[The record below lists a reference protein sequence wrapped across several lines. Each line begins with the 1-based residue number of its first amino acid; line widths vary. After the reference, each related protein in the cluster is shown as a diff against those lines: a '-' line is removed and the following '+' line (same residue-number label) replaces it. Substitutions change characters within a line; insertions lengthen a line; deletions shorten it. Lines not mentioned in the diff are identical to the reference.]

1 VVAGVFLRVLFPTSE
16 DPRRPG
22 LPHIGYVVTGSRAEV
37 IVAYTTSQPW
47 PSHTP
52 LPAGVRLFTYD
63 EAARLN
69 QSRGFLLRLDVIAR
83 LPLTSSW
90 FPGLDAGEA
99 AIIAVAPM
107 PLQRELRA
115 MAENLAR
122 RRRDLIQMRG
132 P

>member
-1 VVAGVFLRVLFPTSE
+1 VVPGAFLRVLFPTSE
-16 DPRRPG
+16 APRRPG
-22 LPHIGYVVTGSRAEV
+22 LPHIGYVLTGSPIEV

-47 PSHTP
+47 PSHTK
-52 LPAGVRLFTYD
+52 LPAGMRVFTTD

-90 FPGLDAGEA
+90 FPDLNAGEA

-115 MAENLAR
+115 MAENLER
-122 RRRDLIQMRG
+122 RRRELIRMRG